1 MDRTYGG
8 AIAALNSLQTNFSI
22 INAMRQSGR
31 VLNEQSIPET
41 IEWCRKIGHKPS
53 DLDRLNL
60 IHIAGTKGK
69 GSTCA
74 FISSILSQYLTP
86 GGEEANSTSKS
97 TPKFRKIGLYTSPHL
112 RFVRERIQINNAP
125 LTESQFTQYFFEV
138 WDLLE
143 EDARSKGLDPKA
155 PNMKPNYFRYL
166 TIMAFHTYLKENVD
180 AAIIECGIGG
190 EYDTTN
196 ILVNPV
202 VEGITSLGID
212 HVAMLGST
220 IEEIAWHKAG
230 IMKPG
235 TVAYTAQQPEPAMG
249 VLQKRAE
256 EKKAQLYVAQGHPDL
271 VPGKIRLGL
280 SGEFQNKNAELA
292 VAICSSFLRKIE
304 FPDVPSYADKAPLPE
319 KFKAGLEG
327 VKLGGRCEIRK
338 EDDLVWHID
347 GGHTADSIEV
357 AGKWFSGLPYTQTS
371 TAEGHRKPCIL
382 IFNQQTRDITTL
394 ANTLH
399 KALTAGNCTFTHAIF
414 CTNVTFKEAG
424 YRPDLVSINTDASDV
439 EKLSVQN
446 KLAEVWRGLS
456 PDTKVEVKA
465 TIEEAVESARSIAA
479 LDRQEHSSS
488 GDSAVS
494 VLATGSLHLIGGLL
508 EVLETATKSK

>member
-1 MDRTYGG
+1 
-8 AIAALNSLQTNFSI
+8 
-22 INAMRQSGR
+22 
-31 VLNEQSIPET
+31 
-41 IEWCRKIGHKPS
+41 
-53 DLDRLNL
+53 
-60 IHIAGTKGK
+60 
-69 GSTCA
+69 
-74 FISSILSQYLTP
+74 
-86 GGEEANSTSKS
+86 
-97 TPKFRKIGLYTSPHL
+97 
-112 RFVRERIQINNAP
+112 
-125 LTESQFTQYFFEV
+125 
-138 WDLLE
+138 
-143 EDARSKGLDPKA
+143 
-155 PNMKPNYFRYL
+155 
-166 TIMAFHTYLKENVD
+166 MAFHTYLRENVD

-196 ILVNPV
+196 IVVNPV

-235 TVAYTAQQPEPAMG
+235 TVAYTAPQPETAMG
-249 VLQKRAE
+249 VLRKRAE
-256 EKKAQLYVAQGHPDL
+256 ERKTQLHVAQGHPDL
-271 VPGKIRLGL
+271 ISGKISLGL

-292 VAICSSFLRKIE
+292 VAICSSFLKKLG
-304 FPDVPSYADKAPLPE
+304 FLDVPSYIDKTPLPE
-319 KFKAGLEG
+319 QFKAGLEG

-338 EDDLVWHID
+338 EKDLVWHID

-357 AGKWFSGLPYTQTS
+357 AGNWFSSLPYTQTRP
-371 TAEGHRKPCIL
+371 TEGKRKPCIL
-382 IFNQQTRDITTL
+382 IFNQQTRDSTAL

-399 KALTAGNCTFTHAIF
+399 KALTAGNCVFTHAIF

-446 KLAEVWRGLS
+446 NLAKVWRNLS
-456 PDTKVEVKA
+456 PDTEVEVKA

-479 LDRQEHSSS
+479 AHNEEGSSS
-488 GDSAVS
+488 EVVSVS

-508 EVLETATKSK
+508 EVLETNPQVKGT